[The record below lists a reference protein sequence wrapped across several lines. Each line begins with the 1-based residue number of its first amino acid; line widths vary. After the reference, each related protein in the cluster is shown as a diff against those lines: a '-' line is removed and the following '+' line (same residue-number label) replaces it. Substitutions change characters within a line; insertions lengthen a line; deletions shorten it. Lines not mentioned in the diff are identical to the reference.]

1 MNRPPACTYLEVLL
15 DLNYL
20 YVLFPFVRSFQAL
33 IFPFVR
39 SGVFPFVRGKPPGI
53 TGFCGKPT
61 DEALSGPMSVF
72 GQGMVTGRRSG
83 PPGAILE
90 ASTGL
95 GHGGRF
101 FCWCFHPP
109 ARVAVA
115 EAFLARRI
123 GVVHLLSQDEEPAQ
137 RLQEAPDRT
146 FWAWVRD
153 VGFRHSVVSPP
164 PPKPRPAVAPH
175 GQDGASI

>member
-1 MNRPPACTYLEVLL
+1 MHRPPACTYLEVLH
-15 DLNYL
+15 DLNYM

-72 GQGMVTGRRSG
+72 GQGRSPAGDPGRQARFWRRQRALVTGFG
-83 PPGAILE
+83 
-90 ASTGL
+90 
-95 GHGGRF
+95 